1 MHHNLGAQQEND
13 VGESYEGVNL
23 LVTLGIV
30 LLDMLKLSRLLERRY
45 VPVKIS
51 QPLMQRRI
59 TRPDITDVTLEM
71 LHIDRV
77 EANDGSVEA
86 NVRFGYVGTKV
97 VGSGVFSKVSFGAV
111 ERGEKGLD
119 GFLIGFLFS
128 DDCELT
134 AEAPETTVREGAM
147 GDRTYEAKPAL

>member
-1 MHHNLGAQQEND
+1 MHHNLSAQQENG
-13 VGESYEGVNL
+13 VGETYDGIDL
-23 LVTLGIV
+23 PVTLGVV
-30 LLDMLKLSRLLERRY
+30 LFDMLKLGRLLERRY
-45 VPVKIS
+45 VPVKFS
-51 QPLMQRRI
+51 QPLMQCRI
-59 TRPDITDVTLEM
+59 TRPDIADVTLEM

-111 ERGEKGLD
+111 ERGEKGFD
-119 GFLIGFLFS
+119 GFLIGFLCS

-134 AEAPETTVREGAM
+134 AEAPTTMLREGAT
-147 GDRTYEAKPAL
+147 GDRTYEAKPDL